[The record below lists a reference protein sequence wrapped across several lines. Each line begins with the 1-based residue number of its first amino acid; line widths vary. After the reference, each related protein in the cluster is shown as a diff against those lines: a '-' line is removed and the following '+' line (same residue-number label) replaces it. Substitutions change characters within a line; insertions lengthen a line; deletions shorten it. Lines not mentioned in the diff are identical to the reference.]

1 MTSRMDWQAMAFKD
15 TAAHFQMLDVGA
27 IVPDPAHPRQ
37 NIEDSSLRSLA
48 NSIRR
53 LGLIHPLVVQ
63 PAGLDGRHRLVVGER
78 RWRAA
83 RLAGETA
90 VPVLVRACDADE
102 ALELRVFENFGLGVR
117 AALDPREL
125 AGAIQAIADR
135 FETREAAAEHFG
147 RSPAWLNQATAA
159 ANLSPKV
166 AALLESGRIGGTG
179 AAIQLEK
186 LAQKDEARAESL
198 IERIAQGADGERLAR
213 KDVEVALTEAGGRR
227 RRKEPA
233 TPTVVDASDDTAASV
248 SPVIAGASPVASQ
261 SVRAVDDLPP
271 WEDGPAPADVPVR
284 QPAPAARPRVHP
296 GKVRQVAELLG
307 LGDDDEDA
315 ILARLIDEFLAM
327 KGATTT
333 R

>member
-1 MTSRMDWQAMAFKD
+1 MAFKD
-15 TAAHFQMLDVGA
+15 TAAHFQMLDVNA
-27 IVPDPAHPRQ
+27 IEPDPAHPRR
-37 NIEDSSLRSLA
+37 NIEDSSLRGLA
-48 NSIRR
+48 DSIRR

-63 PAGLDGRHRLVVGER
+63 PVGPDGRHRLVVGER

-90 VPVLVRACDADE
+90 VPVLVRACDGDE

-125 AGAIQAIADR
+125 AGAIQTIADR

-179 AAIQLEK
+179 AAIQLER
-186 LAQKDEARAESL
+186 LAQKDEAKAESL
-198 IERIAQGADGERLAR
+198 IERIAQGADGEKLAR

-227 RRKEPA
+227 RRK
-233 TPTVVDASDDTAASV
+233 DAVAPDMVHVAGSV
-248 SPVIAGASPVASQ
+248 AESLEAGRPVTAGASSADSPSA
-261 SVRAVDDLPP
+261 RTADELPP
-271 WEDGPAPADVPVR
+271 WEDAPAVPDATVR
-284 QPAPAARPRVHP
+284 PQAPAARSRVHP

-307 LGDDDEDA
+307 LGDDDEEV

-327 KGATTT
+327 KGAAAS